1 MDPLLCEWVK
11 YFSPNGKKCLV
22 ASFTLKGLVALPKM
36 DHLVHKYYLLC
47 LKLRTTTY
55 AELPWSLGL
64 SLFPYFWHLQQLGC
78 HSFLI
83 FDIDSSWLTGFC
95 FKKREREKISFL
107 GPKKQ
112 TEKPCVSSHTA
123 ATGSSLTVCMLVS
136 LHATP
141 HLWPESLMKNLNI
154 LAILGLSE
162 PKWWE

>member
-1 MDPLLCEWVK
+1 MVLFVTSRNCPCSTRHFYGQIYMDP
-11 YFSPNGKKCLV
+11 N
-22 ASFTLKGLVALPKM
+22 LKVGIPSLI
-36 DHLVHKYYLLC
+36 YYLLC

>member
-1 MDPLLCEWVK
+1 MWWSHTPAM
-11 YFSPNGKKCLV
+11 GKSLRD
-22 ASFTLKGLVALPKM
+22 LPKCQSYTPAVGKSLRNM
-36 DHLVHKYYLLC
+36 PKHYYLLC

>member
-1 MDPLLCEWVK
+1 MVIKFCQIHMSFQPV
-11 YFSPNGKKCLV
+11 FSEFYYVSNYWNFISNLWTWLYLV
-22 ASFTLKGLVALPKM
+22 
-36 DHLVHKYYLLC
+36 C

-64 SLFPYFWHLQQLGC
+64 SLFPYFWHLQQLGS

-95 FKKREREKISFL
+95 FKKEKERKISFL
-107 GPKKQ
+107 WPKKTDRKCLCEQ
-112 TEKPCVSSHTA
+112 PHSSHTA